1 MTPCTPPKAH
11 EGAVADSD
19 AEVSDAAADPTAA
32 QCAAPP
38 PKKRTK
44 ASAKA
49 CITPKASAAGRR
61 KTQQPIITALGATV
75 VQQQQQVMPPP
86 PIDYS
91 SMVSV
96 PLLVLTVKLY
106 DAAAELAPHFALVD
120 SAITSATNALTL
132 RPTLGADPTKHAAE
146 FATYTSDRVAMVKP
160 LCDLLNGIHTSI
172 TTVIADISSMCDEWI
187 AKSLPHSDSA
197 AVLNSVCNNAA
208 SQLTDRVIGC
218 VREIGHK
225 VTLPSN

>member
-75 VQQQQQVMPPP
+75 VQQQQVMPPP

-160 LCDLLNGIHTSI
+160 LFELLNGIHTSI
-172 TTVIADISSMCDEWI
+172 ATVIADINSMCDEWI